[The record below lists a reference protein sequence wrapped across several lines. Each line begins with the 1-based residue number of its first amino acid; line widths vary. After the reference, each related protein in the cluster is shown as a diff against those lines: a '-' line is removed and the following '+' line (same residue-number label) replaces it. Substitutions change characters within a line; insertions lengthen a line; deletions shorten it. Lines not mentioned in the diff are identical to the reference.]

1 MDVIRGL
8 GDLNQLPS
16 KQKTIIKQIVA
27 KGNKMIA
34 EGAIELD

>member
-1 MDVIRGL
+1 L
-8 GDLNQLPS
+8 PKFYQLPE
-16 KQKTIIKQIVA
+16 KQKAIIKQIVA

>member
-8 GDLNQLPS
+8 GDLNQLPD
-16 KQKTIIKQIVA
+16 KQKKIVKQIVA